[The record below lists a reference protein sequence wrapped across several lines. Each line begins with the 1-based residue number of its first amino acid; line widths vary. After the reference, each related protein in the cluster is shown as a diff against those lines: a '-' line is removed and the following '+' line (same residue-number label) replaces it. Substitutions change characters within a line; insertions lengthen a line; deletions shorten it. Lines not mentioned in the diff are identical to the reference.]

1 MANLGLSELLILL
14 FISGIFVVPFWQI
27 FSKAG
32 FPGALSLLMLV
43 PVLNVLTLFYLA
55 FAEWPSLRNSPK

>member
-1 MANLGLSELLILL
+1 MPNLGLSELLILL

-55 FAEWPSLRNSPK
+55 FAAWPSLRNRPK